1 MVPAHAESP
10 DELLHLATDIAREAG
25 ALLLRHHQDVLAI
38 ETKAGAG
45 DVVSAADRDAEA
57 LILRRLRAAR
67 PDDGVI
73 AEESGTIAGAS
84 GLTWIIDPLDGSSNY
99 VHGATP
105 FAVSIAV
112 CDHVDDRRLAP
123 RAGVVFDPVGGEV
136 FGAARGSGAVLNGAR
151 LRRRPVRA
159 LDGALVATGLAH
171 TPALRSAQL
180 AVLARLLPQVGDLR
194 RSGSAA
200 VDLCWVAAG
209 RIEAFFQP
217 GLKVWDYA
225 AAQLVLT
232 ESGCDFRLA
241 AGLEDSTE
249 TIVAASPEVSADF
262 LAALSAAGIA
272 EAPR

>member
-1 MVPAHAESP
+1 MAPERTWSAG
-10 DELLHLATDIAREAG
+10 DLLELASDIALEAG
-25 ALLLRHHQDVLAI
+25 ALLLHHHQDRAAI

-45 DVVSAADRDAEA
+45 DVVSDADRASET
-57 LILRRLRAAR
+57 LILRRLGAAR

-73 AEESGTIAGAS
+73 AEESGETSGTS
-84 GLTWIIDPLDGSSNY
+84 GLTWIVDPLDGSSNY

-112 CDHVDDRRLAP
+112 CDAVNGRRIAP
-123 RAGVVFDPVGGEV
+123 LAGVVYDPVGRDI
-136 FGAARGSGAVLNGAR
+136 FRAARSAGATLNDAH
-151 LRRRPVRA
+151 LRRRPGRA
-159 LDGALVATGLAH
+159 IDGALVGTGLAH
-171 TPALRSAQL
+171 TSALRSAQL
-180 AVLARLLPQVGDLR
+180 SVLAQLIPHVGDLR

-225 AAQLVLT
+225 AAQLILT
-232 ESGCDFRLA
+232 ESGGDFRLA

-249 TIVAASPEVSADF
+249 TIVAAAPEVSSDF
-262 LAALSAAGIA
+262 LAALAGAGIA
-272 EAPR
+272 ELPR